1 MAKTVIT
8 TLTDDLDGGTKD
20 VATYRFGWLGRDY
33 EVDLSAKN
41 FKAFDAAIAPYVQAG
56 RIQPRGT
63 ASRASKSTEREY
75 DLPALR
81 EWAAS
86 QGIEL
91 PQRGRIPQT
100 VVAQYLGR

>member
-1 MAKTVIT
+1 MAKNVIT
-8 TLTDDLDGGTKD
+8 TLTDDVDGGTKD
-20 VATYRFGWLGRDY
+20 VSTYRFGWLGRDY
-33 EVDLSAKN
+33 EVDLSARN
-41 FKAFDAAIAPYVQAG
+41 FKAFEAALAPYVNAA
-56 RIQPRGT
+56 RIQPRT
-63 ASRASKSTEREY
+63 TTSKATKSMDREY

-81 EWAAS
+81 EWASS